1 MGTTMSLISVVFL
14 LAANAFFVAA
24 EFALVKARGFRID
37 ALAEQGNA
45 SAMMTQKIQQNLEA
59 YLAACQLGIT
69 MASLGLGWVGEPTV
83 AALLQPILS
92 SFGLPEAMIHTI
104 AFLTGFL
111 IFSSLHIIVGEQ
123 VPKTFAIRK
132 PETMSLMVA
141 YPLHWS
147 YIAVYP
153 FNWMLN
159 KASGW
164 ILKQFGVEEAGHGEI
179 LTGDEIKGLVK
190 TSREHGE
197 IEHGKARMLHNL
209 FEFDQRQIGRVMIP
223 ISSTYSLDMAGNLNE
238 NLKIIRE
245 SGHSRFPV
253 IDSDNDDE
261 IKGLL
266 LAKDIYSAL
275 LDGVKEPW
283 SDLKKYCRE
292 PLVIPETQR
301 VSKLFELMRARRAH
315 MAFVVDEYGKF
326 NGIVTLEDLLEEIV
340 GEIHDE
346 TDTEENTI
354 DIQNIADNVW
364 EAYGLVSITDL
375 GRATGYR
382 PEDTMDAN
390 TISGLFLQKLQR
402 MPKVQDSIEDRGY
415 KFCVLSIEDRHIGR
429 VTIEKIVVDLDE
441 DENEEFPEGT
451 ESLK

>member
-14 LAANAFFVAA
+14 LATNAFFVAA

-69 MASLGLGWVGEPTV
+69 MASLGLGWVGEPTI
-83 AALLQPILS
+83 AALLEPVLS
-92 SFGLPEAMIHTI
+92 SFGLPEAMVHTI

-132 PETMSLMVA
+132 PEAMSLMVA

-164 ILKQFGVEEAGHGEI
+164 VLKQFGVEEAGHGDI

-190 TSREHGE
+190 SSHEHGE
-197 IEHGKARMLHNL
+197 IEFGKARMLRNL
-209 FEFDQRQIGRVMIP
+209 FEFDERRIGRVMIP
-223 ISSTYSLDMAGNLNE
+223 IGSTYTLDIARNLND
-238 NLKIIRE
+238 NRKIIRE

-253 IDSDNDDE
+253 IDSENNDE

-266 LAKDIYSAL
+266 LVKDIYSAL

-283 SDLKKYCRE
+283 SDLTKYCRE

-301 VSKLFELMRARRAH
+301 VSKLFELMRVRRAH
-315 MAFVVDEYGKF
+315 MAFVVDEYGQF

-354 DIQNIADNVW
+354 DIQNIAENKW

-415 KFCVLSIEDRHIGR
+415 KFSILTIEDRHIGR
-429 VTIEKIVVDLDE
+429 VAIEKIIDDVTE
-441 DENEEFPEGT
+441 DE
-451 ESLK
+451 

>member
-1 MGTTMSLISVVFL
+1 MGTTMSLISVVIL
-14 LAANAFFVAA
+14 LATNAFFVAA

-69 MASLGLGWVGEPTV
+69 MASLGLGWVGEPTI
-83 AALLQPILS
+83 AALLEPVLS
-92 SFGLPEAMIHTI
+92 SFGLSEAMVHTI

-132 PETMSLMVA
+132 PEAMSLMVA

-153 FNWMLN
+153 LNWMLN

-164 ILKQFGVEEAGHGEI
+164 VLKQFGVEEAGHGDI

-190 TSREHGE
+190 SSHEHGE
-197 IEHGKARMLHNL
+197 IEIGKARMLRNL
-209 FEFDQRQIGRVMIP
+209 FEFDERQVGRVMIP
-223 ISSTYSLDMAGNLNE
+223 ISSTYSLNVAGNVKE

-261 IKGLL
+261 IKGILL
-266 LAKDIYSAL
+266 VKDIYNAL

-283 SDLKKYCRE
+283 SNLAKYCRE
-292 PLVIPETQR
+292 PLVIPETQH
-301 VSKLFELMRARRAH
+301 VSKLFELMRERRAH
-315 MAFVVDEYGKF
+315 MAFIVDEYGEF

-354 DIQNIADNVW
+354 DIQNVADNQW
-364 EAYGLVSITDL
+364 EAYGLISITDL
-375 GRATGYR
+375 GHATGYH

-402 MPKVQDSIEDRGY
+402 MPKVQDCIEDRGY
-415 KFCVLSIEDRHIGR
+415 KFCILTIEDHHIGR
-429 VTIEKIVVDLDE
+429 VTIEKIVVDIA
-441 DENEEFPEGT
+441 ENE
-451 ESLK
+451 

>member
-1 MGTTMSLISVVFL
+1 MSTTMSLISVVFL
-14 LAANAFFVAA
+14 LATNAFFVAA

-37 ALAEQGNA
+37 TLAEHGNA
-45 SAMMTQKIQQNLEA
+45 SAIMTQKIQQNLEA

-69 MASLGLGWVGEPTV
+69 MASLGLGWVGEPTI
-83 AALLQPILS
+83 AALLEPVLA
-92 SFGLPEAMIHTI
+92 SFGLPEAAIHTI

-132 PETMSLMVA
+132 PEAISLMVA

-159 KASGW
+159 KTSGW
-164 ILKQFGVEEAGHGEI
+164 VLKQFGVEEASHGDI

-190 TSREHGE
+190 ASHEHGE
-197 IEHGKARMLHNL
+197 IEFGKARMLRNL
-209 FEFDQRQIGRVMIP
+209 FEFDERRIGRVMIP
-223 ISSTYSLDMAGNLNE
+223 IGSTYRLDLAADFNE
-238 NLKIIRE
+238 NLRVIRE

-253 IDSDNDDE
+253 IDSNHDDE

-266 LAKDIYSAL
+266 LVKDIYSAL

-283 SDLKKYCRE
+283 SELAKYCRE

-301 VSKLFELMRARRAH
+301 VSKLFELMRVRRAH

-326 NGIVTLEDLLEEIV
+326 SGIVTLEDLLEEIV
-340 GEIHDE
+340 GEILDE
-346 TDTEENTI
+346 TDTDENMI
-354 DIQNIADNVW
+354 DIQSIAENKW

-382 PEDTMDAN
+382 PEDSMDAN

-402 MPKVQDSIEDRGY
+402 MPKVNDSIEDRGY
-415 KFCVLSIEDRHIGR
+415 HFTILSIEDRHIGR
-429 VTIEKIVVDLDE
+429 VTIEKIIVDITDITLDE
-441 DENEEFPEGT
+441 N
-451 ESLK
+451 

>member
-1 MGTTMSLISVVFL
+1 MGTTMSLVSVVFL
-14 LAANAFFVAA
+14 LATNAFFVAA
-24 EFALVKARGFRID
+24 EFALVKAKDFRID
-37 ALAEQGNA
+37 ALAEQGKA
-45 SAMMTQKIQQNLEA
+45 SAIMTQKIQQNLEA

-69 MASLGLGWVGEPTV
+69 MASLGLGWVGEPTI
-83 AALLQPILS
+83 AALLEPVLS
-92 SFGLPEAMIHTI
+92 SFGLPETAIHSI

-132 PETMSLMVA
+132 PESISLLVA

-159 KASGW
+159 KTSGW
-164 ILKQFGVEEAGHGEI
+164 VLKQFGVEEATHGDI
-179 LTGDEIKGLVK
+179 LTGDELKGLVK
-190 TSREHGE
+190 TSHEHGE
-197 IEHGKARMLHNL
+197 IELGKARMLRNL
-209 FEFDQRQIGRVMIP
+209 FEFDERRVGRVMIP
-223 ISSTYSLDMAGNLNE
+223 IGSTYSLDIAADIND

-253 IDSDNDDE
+253 INSDQDDE

-266 LAKDIYSAL
+266 LVKDIYSAL

-283 SDLKKYCRE
+283 NNLTKYCRE

-301 VSKLFELMRARRAH
+301 VSKLFELMRVRRAH

-340 GEIHDE
+340 GEILDE
-346 TDTEENTI
+346 TDTDENMI
-354 DIQNIADNVW
+354 DIQNIAENKW
-364 EAYGLVSITDL
+364 EAHGLVSITDL

-390 TISGLFLQKLQR
+390 TISGLFLEKLQR
-402 MPKVQDSIEDRGY
+402 MPKVNDCIEDRGY
-415 KFCVLSIEDRHIGR
+415 KFCILTIEGRHIGR
-429 VTIEKIVVDLDE
+429 VTIEKIVIDIDE
-441 DENEEFPEGT
+441 DESRND
-451 ESLK
+451 

>member
-1 MGTTMSLISVVFL
+1 MGTTLSLISVVFL

-37 ALAEQGNA
+37 KLAEQGNK
-45 SAMMTQKIQQNLEA
+45 SAKMTQKIQQNLEA

-83 AALLQPILS
+83 AALLEPVLS
-92 SFGLPEAMIHTI
+92 SFGLPAAMIHTI

-111 IFSSLHIIVGEQ
+111 IFSSLHIIIGEQ

-132 PETMSLMVA
+132 PEAMSLIVA

-147 YIAVYP
+147 YIAVFP
-153 FNWMLN
+153 FNWLLN

-164 ILKQFGVEEAGHGEI
+164 ILKKFGVEEAGHGEI
-179 LTGDEIKGLVK
+179 LSSDEIKGLVK
-190 TSREHGE
+190 ASREHGK
-197 IEHGKARMLHNL
+197 IEFGKARMLHNL
-209 FEFDQRQIGRVMIP
+209 FEFDLRQIGRVMIP
-223 ISSTYSLDMAGNLNE
+223 VSASHSLDLANDKDE
-238 NLKIIRE
+238 NLRIIRE
-245 SGHSRFPV
+245 SGHSRYPV
-253 IDSDNDDE
+253 IDSNNNDE

-266 LAKDIYSAL
+266 LVKDIYNAL

-283 SDLKKYCRE
+283 SDLATYCRD

-301 VSKLFELMRARRAH
+301 VSKLFELMRTRKAH
-315 MAFVVDEYGKF
+315 MAFVVNEYGEF
-326 NGIVTLEDLLEEIV
+326 SGIVTLEDLLEEIV

-346 TDTEENTI
+346 TDTEENNI

-382 PEDTMDAN
+382 PDDTMDAN
-390 TISGLFLQKLQR
+390 TISGLFLNKLQR
-402 MPKVQDSIEDRGY
+402 MPKVKDMIEDRDY
-415 KFCVLSIEDRHIGR
+415 RFSVLSIEDHHIGR
-429 VTIEKIVVDLDE
+429 VNIEKIITELIDE
-441 DENEEFPEGT
+441 EDASG
-451 ESLK
+451 

>member
-1 MGTTMSLISVVFL
+1 MSLISVVFL
-14 LAANAFFVAA
+14 LATNAFFVAA

-37 ALAEQGNA
+37 TLAEHGNA
-45 SAMMTQKIQQNLEA
+45 SAIMTQKIQQNLEA

-69 MASLGLGWVGEPTV
+69 MASLGLGWVGEPTI
-83 AALLQPILS
+83 AALLEPVLA
-92 SFGLPEAMIHTI
+92 SFGLPEAAIHTI

-132 PETMSLMVA
+132 PEAISLMVA

-159 KASGW
+159 KTSGW
-164 ILKQFGVEEAGHGEI
+164 VLKQFGVEEASHGDI

-190 TSREHGE
+190 ASHEHGE
-197 IEHGKARMLHNL
+197 IEFGKARMLRNL
-209 FEFDQRQIGRVMIP
+209 FEFDERRIGRVMIP
-223 ISSTYSLDMAGNLNE
+223 IGSTYRLDLAADFNE
-238 NLKIIRE
+238 NLKVIRE

-253 IDSDNDDE
+253 IDSNHDDE

-266 LAKDIYSAL
+266 LVKDIYSAL

-283 SDLKKYCRE
+283 SELAKYCRE

-301 VSKLFELMRARRAH
+301 VSKLFELMRVRRAH

-326 NGIVTLEDLLEEIV
+326 SGIVTLEDLLEEIV
-340 GEIHDE
+340 GEILDE
-346 TDTEENTI
+346 TDTDENMI
-354 DIQNIADNVW
+354 DIQSIAENKW

-382 PEDTMDAN
+382 PEDSMDAN

-402 MPKVQDSIEDRGY
+402 MPKVNDSIEDRGY
-415 KFCVLSIEDRHIGR
+415 QFTILSIEDRHIGR
-429 VTIEKIVVDLDE
+429 VTIEKIIVDITDITG
-441 DENEEFPEGT
+441 D
-451 ESLK
+451 

>member
-14 LAANAFFVAA
+14 LATNAFFVAA

-37 ALAEQGNA
+37 ALAEQGNT

-69 MASLGLGWVGEPTV
+69 MASLGLGWVGEPTI
-83 AALLQPILS
+83 AALLEPVLS
-92 SFGLPEAMIHTI
+92 SFGLPEAMVHTI

-132 PETMSLMVA
+132 PEAMSLMVA

-147 YIAVYP
+147 YVAVYP

-164 ILKQFGVEEAGHGEI
+164 VLKQFGVKEASHGDI

-190 TSREHGE
+190 SSHEHGE
-197 IEHGKARMLHNL
+197 IEFGKARMLRNL
-209 FEFDQRQIGRVMIP
+209 FEFDERRIGRVMIP
-223 ISSTYSLDMAGNLNE
+223 IGSTYTLDMARNLND
-238 NLKIIRE
+238 NLKVIRE

-253 IDSDNDDE
+253 IDSENNDE

-266 LAKDIYSAL
+266 LVKDIYSAL

-283 SDLKKYCRE
+283 SDLTKYCRE

-301 VSKLFELMRARRAH
+301 VSKLFELMRVRRAH
-315 MAFVVDEYGKF
+315 MAFVVDEYGQF

-354 DIQNIADNVW
+354 DIQNIADNTW
-364 EAYGLVSITDL
+364 EAYGLVSISDV

-402 MPKVQDSIEDRGY
+402 MPKVHDSIQDRGY
-415 KFCVLSIEDRHIGR
+415 KFSILNIEDRHIGR
-429 VTIEKIVVDLDE
+429 VAIEKIIDDVTE
-441 DENEEFPEGT
+441 DE
-451 ESLK
+451 

>member
-1 MGTTMSLISVVFL
+1 MGTTMSLIAVVLL
-14 LAANAFFVAA
+14 LATNAFFVAA

-45 SAMMTQKIQQNLEA
+45 SAMMTQKIQLNLEA

-69 MASLGLGWVGEPTV
+69 MASLGLGWVGEPTI
-83 AALLQPILS
+83 AALLEPVLT
-92 SFGLPEAMIHTI
+92 SFGLSEAMVHTI

-132 PETMSLMVA
+132 PEAMSLMVA
-141 YPLHWS
+141 YPLHWA

-164 ILKQFGVEEAGHGEI
+164 ILKQFGVKEAGHGEI

-190 TSREHGE
+190 ASHEHGE
-197 IEHGKARMLHNL
+197 IEFGKARMLRNL
-209 FEFDQRQIGRVMIP
+209 FEFDERQIGRVMIP
-223 ISSTYSLDMAGNLNE
+223 INATYSLDVAGDLNE
-238 NLKIIRE
+238 NLKLIRE

-253 IDSDNDDE
+253 IDSANNDE

-266 LAKDIYSAL
+266 LVKDIYSAL

-283 SDLKKYCRE
+283 RNLTKYCRE
-292 PLVIPETQR
+292 PLVVPETQR
-301 VSKLFELMRARRAH
+301 VSKLFELMRTRRAH
-315 MAFVVDEYGKF
+315 MAFIVDEYGQF

-354 DIQNIADNVW
+354 DIQNLAENKW

-382 PEDTMDAN
+382 PEDSMNAN

-402 MPKVQDSIEDRGY
+402 MPKEQDTIEDRGY
-415 KFCVLSIEDRHIGR
+415 KFCILTVEDRHIGR
-429 VTIEKIVVDLDE
+429 VTIEKIKLDIT
-441 DENEEFPEGT
+441 EEQII
-451 ESLK
+451 

>member
-14 LAANAFFVAA
+14 LATNAFFVAA

-37 ALAEQGNA
+37 ALAEQGNT

-69 MASLGLGWVGEPTV
+69 MASLGLGWVGEPTI
-83 AALLQPILS
+83 AALLEPVLS
-92 SFGLPEAMIHTI
+92 SFGLPEAMVHTI

-132 PETMSLMVA
+132 PEAMSLMVA

-164 ILKQFGVEEAGHGEI
+164 VLKQFGVKEASHGDI

-190 TSREHGE
+190 SSHEHGE
-197 IEHGKARMLHNL
+197 IEFGKARMLRNL
-209 FEFDQRQIGRVMIP
+209 FEFDERRIGRVMIP
-223 ISSTYSLDMAGNLNE
+223 IGSTYTLDMARNLND

-253 IDSDNDDE
+253 IDSENNDE

-266 LAKDIYSAL
+266 LVKDIYSAL

-283 SDLKKYCRE
+283 SDLTKYCRE

-301 VSKLFELMRARRAH
+301 VSKLFELMRVRRAH
-315 MAFVVDEYGKF
+315 MAFVVDEYGQF

-354 DIQNIADNVW
+354 DIQNIADNTW
-364 EAYGLVSITDL
+364 EAYGLVSISDL

-415 KFCVLSIEDRHIGR
+415 KFSILTIEDRHIGR
-429 VTIEKIVVDLDE
+429 VAIEKIIDDVTE
-441 DENEEFPEGT
+441 DE
-451 ESLK
+451 

>member
-1 MGTTMSLISVVFL
+1 MYKGNPMGTTMSLISVIFL
-14 LAANAFFVAA
+14 LATNAFFVAA

-69 MASLGLGWVGEPTV
+69 MASLGLGWVGEPTI
-83 AALLQPILS
+83 AALLEPVLA

-104 AFLTGFL
+104 AFVTGFL

-132 PETMSLMVA
+132 PEAMSLMVA

-164 ILKQFGVEEAGHGEI
+164 ILKQFGVKEASHGDI

-190 TSREHGE
+190 VSQEHGGME
-197 IEHGKARMLHNL
+197 FGKARMLRNL
-209 FEFDQRQIGRVMIP
+209 FEFDQRQVGRVMIP
-223 ISSTYSLDMAGNLNE
+223 IGSTYTLDLAADFDE

-245 SGHSRFPV
+245 SAHSRYPV
-253 IDSDNDDE
+253 INSDNDDE

-266 LAKDIYSAL
+266 LVKDIYSAM

-283 SDLKKYCRE
+283 KDLAKYCRK

-301 VSKLFELMRARRAH
+301 VSKLFELMRVRRAH
-315 MAFVVDEYGKF
+315 MAFVVNEYGKF

-346 TDTEENTI
+346 TDTDENMI
-354 DIQNIADNVW
+354 DIQSIAENKW

-382 PEDTMDAN
+382 PEDTMNAN
-390 TISGLFLQKLQR
+390 TLSGLFLQKLQR
-402 MPKVQDSIEDRGY
+402 MPTVKDIIEDRGY
-415 KFCVLSIEDRHIGR
+415 KFCILTIEARHIGR
-429 VTIEKIVVDLDE
+429 VTIEKIAIDTI
-441 DENEEFPEGT
+441 EG
-451 ESLK
+451 ESSE

>member
-1 MGTTMSLISVVFL
+1 MGTSMSLIAVVLL
-14 LAANAFFVAA
+14 LATNAFFVAA

-69 MASLGLGWVGEPTV
+69 MASLGLGWVGEPTI
-83 AALLQPILS
+83 AALLEPVLS
-92 SFGLPEAMIHTI
+92 SFGLSEAMVHTV

-132 PETMSLMVA
+132 PEAMSLMVA

-153 FNWMLN
+153 LNWMLN

-164 ILKQFGVEEAGHGEI
+164 ILKQFGVEEAGHGEV

-190 TSREHGE
+190 ASHEHGK
-197 IEHGKARMLHNL
+197 IEMGKARMLRNL
-209 FEFDQRQIGRVMIP
+209 LEFDERRIGRVMIP
-223 ISSTYSLDMAGNLNE
+223 ISTTYSLDINGDLNKNLR
-238 NLKIIRE
+238 IIRE

-253 IDSDNDDE
+253 IDSNHDDE
-261 IKGLL
+261 IKGILL
-266 LAKDIYSAL
+266 VKDIYSAL

-283 SDLKKYCRE
+283 NDLAKYYRE
-292 PLVIPETQR
+292 PLIIPETQR
-301 VSKLFELMRARRAH
+301 VSKLFELMRSRRAH
-315 MAFVVDEYGKF
+315 MALIVDEYGNF
-326 NGIVTLEDLLEEIV
+326 SGIVTLEDLLEEIV

-354 DIQNIADNVW
+354 DIQNIAENQW
-364 EAYGLVSITDL
+364 EAYGLISITDL

-382 PEDTMDAN
+382 PEDSMDAN

-402 MPKVQDSIEDRGY
+402 MPKVNDSIEDRGY
-415 KFCVLSIEDRHIGR
+415 EFSILTIEDRHIGR
-429 VTIEKIVVDLDE
+429 VTIEKIVGVGVE
-441 DENEEFPEGT
+441 
-451 ESLK
+451 

>member
-14 LAANAFFVAA
+14 LATNAFFVAA

-37 ALAEQGNA
+37 ALAEQGNT

-69 MASLGLGWVGEPTV
+69 MASLGLGWVGEPTI
-83 AALLQPILS
+83 AALLEPVLS
-92 SFGLPEAMIHTI
+92 SFGLPEAMVHTI

-132 PETMSLMVA
+132 PEAMSLMVA

-164 ILKQFGVEEAGHGEI
+164 VLKQFGVKEASHGDI

-190 TSREHGE
+190 SSHEHGE
-197 IEHGKARMLHNL
+197 IEFGKARMLRNL
-209 FEFDQRQIGRVMIP
+209 FEFDERRIGRVMIP
-223 ISSTYSLDMAGNLNE
+223 IGSTYTLDMARNLND

-253 IDSDNDDE
+253 IDSENNDE

-266 LAKDIYSAL
+266 LVKDIYSAL

-283 SDLKKYCRE
+283 SDLTKYCRE

-301 VSKLFELMRARRAH
+301 VSKLFELMRVRRAH
-315 MAFVVDEYGKF
+315 MAFVVDEYGQF

-354 DIQNIADNVW
+354 DIQNIADNTW
-364 EAYGLVSITDL
+364 EAYGLVSISDL

-415 KFCVLSIEDRHIGR
+415 KFSILTIEDRHIGR
-429 VTIEKIVVDLDE
+429 VAIKKIIEDVTE
-441 DENEEFPEGT
+441 DE
-451 ESLK
+451 

>member
-14 LAANAFFVAA
+14 LATNAFFVAA

-37 ALAEQGNA
+37 ALAEQGNT

-69 MASLGLGWVGEPTV
+69 MASLGLGWVGEPTI
-83 AALLQPILS
+83 AALLEPVLS
-92 SFGLPEAMIHTI
+92 SFGLPEAMVHTI

-132 PETMSLMVA
+132 PEAMSLMVA

-147 YIAVYP
+147 YVAVYP

-164 ILKQFGVEEAGHGEI
+164 VLKQFGVKEASHGDI

-190 TSREHGE
+190 SSHEHGE
-197 IEHGKARMLHNL
+197 IEFGKARMLRNL
-209 FEFDQRQIGRVMIP
+209 FEFDERRIGRVMIP
-223 ISSTYSLDMAGNLNE
+223 IGSTYTLDMARNLND
-238 NLKIIRE
+238 NLKVIRE

-253 IDSDNDDE
+253 IDSENNDE

-266 LAKDIYSAL
+266 LVKDIYSAL

-283 SDLKKYCRE
+283 SDLTKYCRE

-301 VSKLFELMRARRAH
+301 VSKLFELMRVRRAH
-315 MAFVVDEYGKF
+315 MAFVVDEYGQF

-354 DIQNIADNVW
+354 DIQNIADNTW
-364 EAYGLVSITDL
+364 EAYGLVSISDL

-415 KFCVLSIEDRHIGR
+415 KFSILTIEDRHIGR
-429 VTIEKIVVDLDE
+429 VAIKKIIDDVTE
-441 DENEEFPEGT
+441 DE
-451 ESLK
+451 

>member
-1 MGTTMSLISVVFL
+1 MGTTMSLVSVVVL
-14 LAANAFFVAA
+14 LATNAFFVAA

-37 ALAEQGNA
+37 ALAEQGKA
-45 SAMMTQKIQQNLEA
+45 SAIMTQRIQHNLEA

-69 MASLGLGWVGEPTV
+69 MASLGLGWVGEPTI
-83 AALLQPILS
+83 AALLEPVLT
-92 SFGLPEAMIHTI
+92 SFGLSETAIHTI

-132 PETMSLMVA
+132 PESISLLVA

-159 KASGW
+159 KTSGW
-164 ILKQFGVEEAGHGEI
+164 VLKQFGVEEASHGDI

-190 TSREHGE
+190 TSHEHGE
-197 IEHGKARMLHNL
+197 IELGKARMLRNL
-209 FEFDQRQIGRVMIP
+209 FEFDQRRVGRVMIP
-223 ISSTYSLDMAGNLNE
+223 ISSTYSLDIAADFNE

-253 IDSDNDDE
+253 INSDHDDE

-266 LAKDIYSAL
+266 LVKDIYSAL

-283 SDLKKYCRE
+283 NNLTKYCRE

-301 VSKLFELMRARRAH
+301 VSKLFELMRVRRAH

-340 GEIHDE
+340 GEILDE
-346 TDTEENTI
+346 TDTDENMI
-354 DIQNIADNVW
+354 DIQNIAENKW
-364 EAYGLVSITDL
+364 EAHGLVSITDL

-390 TISGLFLQKLQR
+390 TISGLFLEKLQR
-402 MPKVQDSIEDRGY
+402 MPKVNDCIEDRGY
-415 KFCVLSIEDRHIGR
+415 KFCILTIEGRHIGR
-429 VTIEKIVVDLDE
+429 VTIEKIVIDIDE
-441 DENEEFPEGT
+441 DENGNG
-451 ESLK
+451 

>member
-1 MGTTMSLISVVFL
+1 MGTTLSLISVVFL

-37 ALAEQGNA
+37 ALAHQGNA
-45 SAMMTQKIQQNLEA
+45 SAIMTQKIQQNLEA

-83 AALLQPILS
+83 AALLEPILS
-92 SFGLPEAMIHTI
+92 SFGLPDAMIHTI

-111 IFSSLHIIVGEQ
+111 IFSSLHIIIGEQ

-132 PETMSLMVA
+132 PEAMSLIVA

-147 YIAVYP
+147 YIAVFP
-153 FNWMLN
+153 FNWLLN

-164 ILKQFGVEEAGHGEI
+164 ILKQFGVEEAGHGDI
-179 LTGDEIKGLVK
+179 LTGEEIKGLVK

-197 IEHGKARMLHNL
+197 IELGKARMLHNL

-223 ISSTYSLDMAGNLNE
+223 IGSTYSLDLANDADE
-238 NLKIIRE
+238 NLRVIRE

-253 IDSDNDDE
+253 IDSNHDDE

-266 LAKDIYSAL
+266 LVKDIYTAL
-275 LDGVKEPW
+275 LDGVTEPW
-283 SDLKKYCRE
+283 GNLVAYCRE

-315 MAFVVDEYGKF
+315 MAFVVNEYGEF
-326 NGIVTLEDLLEEIV
+326 SGIVTLEDLLEEIV

-354 DIQNIADNVW
+354 DIQNIAENIW

-402 MPKVQDSIEDRGY
+402 MPKVQDTIEDRGY
-415 KFCVLSIEDRHIGR
+415 KFCVLAIEGRHIGR
-429 VTIEKIVVDLDE
+429 VTIEKIVLSLDE
-441 DENEEFPEGT
+441 DESGDFSEGV
-451 ESLK
+451 ESSK

>member
-1 MGTTMSLISVVFL
+1 MSTTMSLISVVFL
-14 LAANAFFVAA
+14 LATNAFFVAA

-37 ALAEQGNA
+37 TLAEHGNA
-45 SAMMTQKIQQNLEA
+45 SAIMTQKIQQNLEA

-69 MASLGLGWVGEPTV
+69 MASLGLGWVGEPTI
-83 AALLQPILS
+83 AALLEPVLA
-92 SFGLPEAMIHTI
+92 SFGLPEAAIHTI

-132 PETMSLMVA
+132 PEAISLMVA

-159 KASGW
+159 KTSGW
-164 ILKQFGVEEAGHGEI
+164 VLKQFGVEEASHGDI

-190 TSREHGE
+190 ASHEHGE
-197 IEHGKARMLHNL
+197 IEFGKARMLRNL
-209 FEFDQRQIGRVMIP
+209 FEFDERRIGRVMIP
-223 ISSTYSLDMAGNLNE
+223 IGSTYRLDLAADFIE
-238 NLKIIRE
+238 NLRVIRE

-253 IDSDNDDE
+253 IDSNHDDE

-266 LAKDIYSAL
+266 LVKDIYSAL

-283 SDLKKYCRE
+283 SELAKYCRE

-301 VSKLFELMRARRAH
+301 VSKLFELMRVRRAH

-326 NGIVTLEDLLEEIV
+326 SGIVTLEDLLEEIV
-340 GEIHDE
+340 GEILDE
-346 TDTEENTI
+346 TDTDENMI
-354 DIQNIADNVW
+354 DIQSIAENKW

-382 PEDTMDAN
+382 PEDSMDAN

-402 MPKVQDSIEDRGY
+402 MPKVNDSIEDRGY
-415 KFCVLSIEDRHIGR
+415 HFTILSIEDRHIGR
-429 VTIEKIVVDLDE
+429 VTIEKIIVDITDITLDE
-441 DENEEFPEGT
+441 N
-451 ESLK
+451 